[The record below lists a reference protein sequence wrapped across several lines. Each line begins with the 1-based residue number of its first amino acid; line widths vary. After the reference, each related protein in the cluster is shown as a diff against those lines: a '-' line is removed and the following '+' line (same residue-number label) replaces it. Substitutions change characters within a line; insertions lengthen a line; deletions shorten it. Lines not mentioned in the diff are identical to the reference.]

1 MAHPSNKILSMVLNK
16 ENIPDVS
23 STTLL
28 TSGLTAKS
36 GNTLQ
41 SWTIHTRTID
51 DITSIGLT
59 NSPNVVGPIRYQLY
73 DAFDNIIEA
82 TGDSVGQI
90 VPLTGEYIDKIVI
103 TANQTTSNA
112 QPPSNL
118 KLVINGCFKEELL
131 RTKAQIESQP
141 TTVITG

>member
-41 SWTIHTRTID
+41 SWTINTRTID

>member
-90 VPLTGEYIDKIVI
+90 IPLTGEYIDKIVI

>member
-1 MAHPSNKILSMVLNK
+1 MVLNK